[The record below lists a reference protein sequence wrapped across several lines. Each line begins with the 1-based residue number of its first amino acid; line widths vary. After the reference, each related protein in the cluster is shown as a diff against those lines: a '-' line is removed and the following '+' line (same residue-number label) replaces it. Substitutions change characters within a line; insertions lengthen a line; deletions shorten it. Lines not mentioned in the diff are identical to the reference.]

1 MASQTGVKCNADSV
15 SVPLCWMAL
24 SAVLEEKTVAHAAF
38 GVPAEIA
45 SIFGSTGGVGGTG
58 NNPLV
63 SVTHRGSKK
72 KKKIKVLFQRRE
84 SDLLG

>member
-24 SAVLEEKTVAHAAF
+24 SAALEEKTVAHVAF

-45 SIFGSTGGVGGTG
+45 SIFGSTGGWGGLEII
-58 NNPLV
+58 P
-63 SVTHRGSKK
+63 
-72 KKKIKVLFQRRE
+72 
-84 SDLLG
+84 